1 MRCCTDTRRAFL
13 SSAASL
19 HNKSFPVFPF
29 LFGLLKV
36 RCFGS
41 SFAPRHGSFRYYKAA
56 PRDVFDPSDLSSLSS
71 FFFFSSFSW
80 LRPRAV
86 RYFLPPIFW
95 HFDSLVSMNS
105 PPRIYTPTSVGD
117 CYSSFMPFQN
127 VSGVLSLSLSSIVCA
142 PSFIMRI
149 YTRERAERDAII
161 SRWLNHHS
169 ARFFFFSFSFLVEP
183 PSHSAPASVSLL
195 YILVWARA
203 AHFQESRWSWLAPLL
218 RRCALKKITTP
229 TNQSKVAQSK
239 PTIYRKWIPTITS
252 PSRLNDFL
260 SCVFIIRF
268 YLAGFLLFYFFF
280 GSGYYSILLWLYNTT
295 LLPLEGDLYT
305 YKE

>member
-1 MRCCTDTRRAFL
+1 MCVDLFFPPAYNNITSRRCAAADTRRAFL

-19 HNKSFPVFPF
+19 HHKSFPVFPF

-56 PRDVFDPSDLSSLSS
+56 PRDVFDPSDLSFLSLFFLL
-71 FFFFSSFSW
+71 FFFFFLAAPTRREIFSSS
-80 LRPRAV
+80 
-86 RYFLPPIFW
+86 YFLTLWLARF
-95 HFDSLVSMNS
+95 HEFSSSYL
-105 PPRIYTPTSVGD
+105 YTHKCMGD

-169 ARFFFFSFSFLVEP
+169 ARFFFLFFFFFFWSSLRRRP
-183 PSHSAPASVSLL
+183 VSLCCIFWYGPEL
-195 YILVWARA
+195 LISRNRGGRDWRLSSDGAHWKKSRHQPTSSQKSHNRNQQYIENEYR
-203 AHFQESRWSWLAPLL
+203 PL
-218 RRCALKKITTP
+218 RRH
-229 TNQSKVAQSK
+229 
-239 PTIYRKWIPTITS
+239 R
-252 PSRLNDFL
+252 D
-260 SCVFIIRF
+260 
-268 YLAGFLLFYFFF
+268 
-280 GSGYYSILLWLYNTT
+280 
-295 LLPLEGDLYT
+295 
-305 YKE
+305 